1 MAVAGAGVLLL
12 ATAYFRWGPS
22 DHTLKATE
30 RDLLEAAYFSFVT
43 FTSLGY
49 GDLSPIGFGRFV
61 AVLGEPGNLGCRSPQ
76 AIGQGTPELEYL
88 GSEVPGQAK
97 WGTPP
102 SQASAEDKGLASG
115 ASARMYGGVPQPAAW
130 LDAAEHLLQ
139 QPLLERL
146 HLPLPHGLRRIDKIE
161 A

>member
-61 AVLGEPGNLGCRSPQ
+61 AVLGEPDNLGVPISTSDWPRNSRARISWLRS
-76 AIGQGTPELEYL
+76 A
-88 GSEVPGQAK
+88 
-97 WGTPP
+97 WP
-102 SQASAEDKGLASG
+102 S
-115 ASARMYGGVPQPAAW
+115 
-130 LDAAEHLLQ
+130 
-139 QPLLERL
+139 
-146 HLPLPHGLRRIDKIE
+146 
-161 A
+161 